1 MADTTKHFETD
12 LPARLASDS
21 DFADSINNVFRLEK
35 LKVLEHGTSIMG
47 VVAEG
52 EHDDPECV
60 VTSDKETFD
69 EVLDDPSIAMGK
81 FMVRLVLPIS
91 VLRCSFSNFG
101 ISTQHLCCDTSQ
113 QIKKTS

>member
-1 MADTTKHFETD
+1 MADTTKYFETD

-21 DFADSINNVFRLEK
+21 DFADSINNVFQFEI
-35 LKVLEHGTSIMG
+35 EGAGTWHITPGG

-52 EHDDPECV
+52 EHNDPECV

-81 FMVRLVLPIS
+81 FMAGKIAATDLGLAMQ
-91 VLRCSFSNFG
+91 L
-101 ISTQHLCCDTSQ
+101 Q
-113 QIKKTS
+113 QFLG

>member
-1 MADTTKHFETD
+1 MADTTKYFETD

-21 DFADSINNVFRLEK
+21 DFADSINNVFQFEI
-35 LKVLEHGTSIMG
+35 EGAGTWHITPGG
-47 VVAEG
+47 VVAKG

-81 FMVRLVLPIS
+81 FMAGKIAATDLGLAMQ
-91 VLRCSFSNFG
+91 L
-101 ISTQHLCCDTSQ
+101 Q
-113 QIKKTS
+113 QFLG

>member
-1 MADTTKHFETD
+1 MAHH
-12 LPARLASDS
+12 
-21 DFADSINNVFRLEK
+21 SI
-35 LKVLEHGTSIMG
+35 SG

-81 FMVRLVLPIS
+81 FMAGKIAATDLGLAMQSVILGIITQKS
-91 VLRCSFSNFG
+91 VL
-101 ISTQHLCCDTSQ
+101 
-113 QIKKTS
+113 